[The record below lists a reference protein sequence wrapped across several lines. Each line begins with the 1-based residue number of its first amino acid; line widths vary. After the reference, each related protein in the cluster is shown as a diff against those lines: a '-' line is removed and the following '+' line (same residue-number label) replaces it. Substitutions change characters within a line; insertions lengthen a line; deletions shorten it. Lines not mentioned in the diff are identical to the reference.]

1 MSTSAVRT
9 VLGLGESRVDDSFP
23 GVWKRVAPGVTRT
36 LLDAAGALPIFT
48 LCQTVLGESDARER
62 ERGGEVGEN
71 LGTGTGRLTMGHPA
85 LRPDLGRH
93 VREETGGSQGRL
105 ELAPEER
112 GEGVDGHQPSGLTG
126 RMPR

>member
-1 MSTSAVRT
+1 ME
-9 VLGLGESRVDDSFP
+9 ESR
-23 GVWKRVAPGVTRT
+23 APGVTRT

-48 LCQTVLGESDARER
+48 LCQTVLGESDAVEV
-62 ERGGEVGEN
+62 GGEVGEDFSA
-71 LGTGTGRLTMGHPA
+71 GAGWLTMGHPT
-85 LRPDLGRH
+85 LCPDLGWH
-93 VREETGGSQGRL
+93 VCEETGGSQGRL

>member
-1 MSTSAVRT
+1 MSTPAVRT
-9 VLGLGESRVDDSFP
+9 VLGLGESRVDDGFP

-62 ERGGEVGEN
+62 GGGEVGEDFSA
-71 LGTGTGRLTMGHPA
+71 GAGWLTMRHPA

-126 RMPR
+126 RKPR